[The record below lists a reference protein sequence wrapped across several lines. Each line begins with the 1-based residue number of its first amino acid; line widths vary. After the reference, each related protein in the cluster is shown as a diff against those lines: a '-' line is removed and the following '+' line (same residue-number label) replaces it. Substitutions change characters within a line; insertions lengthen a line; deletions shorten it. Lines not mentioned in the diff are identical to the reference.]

1 MAAKINI
8 KFPDGSV
15 KQFPKGISGLEILQ
29 TLNHKIQK
37 EATGIM
43 INGEVR
49 SLAEPIQDDAE
60 IRILTF
66 ADEEG
71 KDVFWHSSAHLMAHA
86 VQRIFPDTKFGIGP
100 PIDAGFYYDIE
111 LDHAISPEDFEKIE
125 AEMAKIVDEDHPI
138 QRREWNKKD
147 AIQYFKE
154 HNEDLKLDLLEEL
167 EDGISTYSQGDF
179 TDLCRGPHLPSTG
192 KIGKNFK
199 LLNVAGAYW
208 RGDEKNKMLQRLYA
222 TSFPKK
228 KLLEEHIHRLEE
240 AKKRDHRKLGKQL
253 DLYSIQESVGN
264 GLILWH
270 PKGAQVRRIME
281 EFTIKEH
288 YKNGYELV
296 YTPHIAKLD
305 LWKTSGHTGF
315 YQENMFSPMD
325 VEEVDYQ
332 LKPMNCPF
340 HIIIYKNHIRSYRDL
355 PIRLFELGNVY
366 RFERSGVLHGLMRV
380 RGFTQ
385 DDAHIFCT
393 PENLN
398 EEISRVL
405 DFTLYILRTFG
416 FTEYEIYL
424 STLPEKFVGEIE
436 NWDKATEALKYA
448 LDKSGLPYEIDP
460 GEGVFYGPKIDIKI
474 KDSIGRSW
482 QCSTIQV
489 DFNLPER
496 FQVEYIAEDGQ
507 PHQPI
512 VIHRALMGSVE
523 RFFGI
528 LIEHYA
534 GAFPVWLAPLQVIVI
549 PIAERHHAYARKVYE
564 ALLKE
569 EFRAEIDSRN
579 EKVGYKI
586 REAEVNK
593 TPYMIIVGDQEAES
607 EQVSVR
613 QRGKGDLGKMDRGEL
628 FKRIKEDV
636 DKKQ

>member
-8 KFPDGSV
+8 KFPDDSV

-49 SLAEPIQDDAE
+49 SLPEPIQDDAE

-138 QRREWNKKD
+138 QRREWKKKD

-296 YTPHIAKLD
+296 YTPHVAKLD

-315 YQENMFSPMD
+315 YQEYMFSPMD

-549 PIAERHHAYARKVYE
+549 PIAERHHTYARKVYE

>member
-1 MAAKINI
+1 
-8 KFPDGSV
+8 
-15 KQFPKGISGLEILQ
+15 
-29 TLNHKIQK
+29 
-37 EATGIM
+37 
-43 INGEVR
+43 
-49 SLAEPIQDDAE
+49 
-60 IRILTF
+60 
-66 ADEEG
+66 
-71 KDVFWHSSAHLMAHA
+71 
-86 VQRIFPDTKFGIGP
+86 
-100 PIDAGFYYDIE
+100 
-111 LDHAISPEDFEKIE
+111 
-125 AEMAKIVDEDHPI
+125 
-138 QRREWNKKD
+138 
-147 AIQYFKE
+147 
-154 HNEDLKLDLLEEL
+154 
-167 EDGISTYSQGDF
+167 
-179 TDLCRGPHLPSTG
+179 
-192 KIGKNFK
+192 
-199 LLNVAGAYW
+199 
-208 RGDEKNKMLQRLYA
+208 
-222 TSFPKK
+222 
-228 KLLEEHIHRLEE
+228 
-240 AKKRDHRKLGKQL
+240 
-253 DLYSIQESVGN
+253 
-264 GLILWH
+264 
-270 PKGAQVRRIME
+270 
-281 EFTIKEH
+281 
-288 YKNGYELV
+288 
-296 YTPHIAKLD
+296 
-305 LWKTSGHTGF
+305 
-315 YQENMFSPMD
+315 
-325 VEEVDYQ
+325 
-332 LKPMNCPF
+332 
-340 HIIIYKNHIRSYRDL
+340 
-355 PIRLFELGNVY
+355 
-366 RFERSGVLHGLMRV
+366 
-380 RGFTQ
+380 
-385 DDAHIFCT
+385 
-393 PENLN
+393 
-398 EEISRVL
+398 
-405 DFTLYILRTFG
+405 LRTFG

-549 PIAERHHAYARKVYE
+549 PIAERHHTYARKVYE

>member
-8 KFPDGSV
+8 KFPDDSV

-49 SLAEPIQDDAE
+49 SLPEPIQDDAE

-125 AEMAKIVDEDHPI
+125 AEMAKIVDENHPI
-138 QRREWNKKD
+138 QRREWKKKD

-296 YTPHIAKLD
+296 YTPHVAKLD

-315 YQENMFSPMD
+315 YQEYMFSPMD

-549 PIAERHHAYARKVYE
+549 PIAERHHTYARKVYE

>member
-49 SLAEPIQDDAE
+49 SLPEPIQDDAE

-125 AEMAKIVDEDHPI
+125 AEMAKIVDENHPI

-296 YTPHIAKLD
+296 YTPHVAKLD

-315 YQENMFSPMD
+315 YQEYMFSPMD

-628 FKRIKEDV
+628 YKKIKEDI

>member
-8 KFPDGSV
+8 KFPDDSV

-49 SLAEPIQDDAE
+49 SLPEPIQDDAE

-125 AEMAKIVDEDHPI
+125 TEMAKIVDEDHPI

-296 YTPHIAKLD
+296 YTPHVAKLD

-315 YQENMFSPMD
+315 YQEYMFSPMD

-549 PIAERHHAYARKVYE
+549 PIAERHHTYARKVYE

>member
-1 MAAKINI
+1 MAEKINI
-8 KFPDGSV
+8 KFPDGST
-15 KQFPKGISGLEILQ
+15 KSFPKGISGLDILK

-37 EATGIM
+37 EATGILV
-43 INGEVR
+43 NGEVR
-49 SLAEPIQDDAE
+49 SLPESITSDAE

-66 ADEEG
+66 DDEEG
-71 KDVFWHSSAHLMAHA
+71 RDVFWHSSAHLMAHA
-86 VQRIFPDTKFGIGP
+86 IQRVFPETKFGIGP
-100 PIDAGFYYDIE
+100 PIDDGFYYDIE
-111 LDHAISPEDFEKIE
+111 LEHAISPEDFEKIE
-125 AEMAKIVDEDHPI
+125 SEMGKIVDEDYPI
-138 QRREWNKKD
+138 VRKEWNKKE
-147 AIQYFKE
+147 AVEYFNKRR
-154 HNEDLKLDLLEEL
+154 EDLKLDLLQEL
-167 EDGISTYSQGDF
+167 EDGVSTYSQGDF

-222 TSFPKK
+222 TSYPKR

-240 AKKRDHRKLGKQL
+240 AKKRDHRKLGRQL
-253 DLYSIQESVGN
+253 DLFSIQENVGN

-270 PKGAQVRRIME
+270 PKGARVRRIME
-281 EFTIKEH
+281 EFTIREH
-288 YKNGYELV
+288 YKHGYELI
-296 YTPHIAKLD
+296 YTPHVAKLD

-315 YQENMFSPMD
+315 YRENMFSPME

-340 HIIIYKNHIRSYRDL
+340 HITIYKNGIRSYRDL
-355 PIRLFELGNVY
+355 PIRLFELGTVY

-393 PENLN
+393 PDNLN

-405 DFTLYILRTFG
+405 DFTLHILKTFG
-416 FTEYEIYL
+416 FSEYEIYL
-424 STLPEKFVGEIE
+424 STRPEKFVGEVE

-448 LDKSGLPYEIDP
+448 LDKSGLPYRIDP

-474 KDSIGRSW
+474 KDSLGRSW

-496 FQVEYIAEDGQ
+496 FQVEFIGEDGQ

-512 VIHRALMGSVE
+512 MIHRALMGSVE
-523 RFFGI
+523 RFFGV

-534 GAFPVWLAPLQVIVI
+534 GAFPVWLTPVQAIVI
-549 PIAERHHAYARKVYE
+549 PISERHHSYARMVYE

-569 EFRAEIDSRN
+569 EFRAEIDNRN

-593 TPYMIIVGDQEAES
+593 IPYMIIVGDQEAENQ
-607 EQVSVR
+607 QVSVR
-613 QRGKGDLGKMDRGEL
+613 QKGSGDLGKMNLLEL
-628 FKRIKEDV
+628 NQRIQKDI
-636 DKKQ
+636 DNKN